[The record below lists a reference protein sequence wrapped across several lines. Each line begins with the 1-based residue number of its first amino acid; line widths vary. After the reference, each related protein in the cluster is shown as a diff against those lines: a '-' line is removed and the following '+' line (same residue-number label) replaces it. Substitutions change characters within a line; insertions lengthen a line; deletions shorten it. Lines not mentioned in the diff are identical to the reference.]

1 MKAYW
6 IKVWKKLDHFWEY
19 YKWFA
24 IIPFLVIVIIFS
36 FIYGYISDNKPFS
49 LGVAIVNSSE
59 VGDAVYAF
67 QNEYTKARG
76 LELPVKVIYDLQHPK
91 QSSGF
96 SFLFSDTAA
105 NYQRY
110 QGLVTNYN
118 IDVTI
123 TTDWMVKEYMQ
134 VPFYMDLRECF
145 DEEFLAAHEEDIY
158 YVIKE
163 ELEYELKRMEA
174 EADGYTFDDSEYE
187 NVNWEETGEKIP
199 VGFYLGNYDA
209 MGTFVDDA
217 EPILAISVNT
227 IRLEECV
234 EFTKWILEQCEE
246 DKEEDAG

>member
-1 MKAYW
+1 MKEYL
-6 IKVWKKLDHFWEY
+6 IKIWKKVEHFWEY
-19 YKWFA
+19 YKWYA
-24 IIPFLVIVIIFS
+24 IIPFLFIVIIVS
-36 FIYGYISDNKPFS
+36 FITGYISDNKPFS

-67 QNEYTKARG
+67 QNEYVEARG

-91 QSSGF
+91 TSSGF
-96 SFLFSDTAA
+96 SFMFTDTVA

-134 VPFYMDLRECF
+134 EPFYMDLRECF
-145 DEEFLAAHEEDIY
+145 DEEFLDAHEEDIY

-163 ELEYELKRMEA
+163 EIEYELARREA
-174 EADGYTFDDSEYE
+174 EADGLTFDDSEYE

-199 VGFYLGNYDA
+199 VGFYIGNYNA
-209 MGTFVDDA
+209 MGRFVDDA

-227 IRLEECV
+227 IRLEESV

-246 DKEEDAG
+246 EDAG

>member
-1 MKAYW
+1 MKEYL
-6 IKVWKKLDHFWEY
+6 IKIWKKVEHFWEY
-19 YKWFA
+19 YKWYA
-24 IIPFLVIVIIFS
+24 IIPFLFIVIIVS
-36 FIYGYISDNKPFS
+36 FITGYISDNKPFS

-67 QNEYTKARG
+67 QNEYVEARG

-91 QSSGF
+91 TSSGF
-96 SFLFSDTAA
+96 SFMFTDTVA

-145 DEEFLAAHEEDIY
+145 DEEFLAAHEDIY

-163 ELEYELKRMEA
+163 EIEYELARREA
-174 EADGYTFDDSEYE
+174 EADGLTFDDSEYE

-199 VGFYLGNYDA
+199 VGFYIGNYNA
-209 MGTFVDDA
+209 MGRFVDDA

-227 IRLEECV
+227 IRLEESV

-246 DKEEDAG
+246 EDAG